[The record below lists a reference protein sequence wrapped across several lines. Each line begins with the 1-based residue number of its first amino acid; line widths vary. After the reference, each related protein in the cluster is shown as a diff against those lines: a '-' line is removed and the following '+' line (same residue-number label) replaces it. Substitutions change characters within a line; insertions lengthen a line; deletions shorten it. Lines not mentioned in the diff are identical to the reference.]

1 MTQNEKQWIEI
12 SLEVDQEL
20 AEAVASALGEIL
32 PGGVVLE
39 RASLD
44 VFPDQLNQLVGPV
57 RVFGYLPVDGLLEE
71 RKNQINRAL
80 YFLGRISPLPAANYR
95 PIQNKDWTEAWKVHY
110 QPIPLG
116 SELIIVPSWLKNPDP
131 DRQAVLMDPGM
142 AFGSGTHPST
152 QLCLILIEE
161 YLDENRVRHMLDL
174 GTGSGILAIAAVK
187 LGVPFVLGVD
197 IDQKAVEIA
206 KKNSDLNQT
215 SARTRFSVGSVQ
227 SFLAGEIQP
236 EKAELVAANMIA
248 PYLEKLVSEGLVELV
263 ISGGS
268 LVLSGILESQV
279 SPLMHQLLDY
289 ELKIEVRRQ
298 LGEWVALRLT
308 KPY

>member
-1 MTQNEKQWIEI
+1 MTQNQKQWVEI

-44 VFPDQLNQLVGPV
+44 VFPDQLDQLVGPV
-57 RVFGYLPVDGLLEE
+57 RVFGYLPLDTLLEE

-161 YLDENRVRHMLDL
+161 YLNENRVRHMLDL

-206 KKNSDLNQT
+206 QKNSDLNQT
-215 SARTRFSVGSVQ
+215 GSRTRFSVGSVK
-227 SFLAGEIQP
+227 SFLDGEIQP
-236 EKAELVAANMIA
+236 GKAELVAVNMIA

-263 ISGGS
+263 KSGGS
-268 LVLSGILESQV
+268 MVLSGILESQV
-279 SPLMHQLLDY
+279 SPLIHQLLDY
-289 ELKIEVRRQ
+289 EMKIEVRRQ

-308 KPY
+308 KPN

>member
-1 MTQNEKQWIEI
+1 MTQNEKQWIEV
-12 SLEVDQEL
+12 SLEVDQEP

-44 VFPDQLNQLVGPV
+44 FFPDQLDQLVGPV
-57 RVFGYLPVDGLLEE
+57 RVYGYLPVDELLEE
-71 RKNQINRAL
+71 RKNKINRAL

-116 SELIIVPSWLKNPDP
+116 SKLIIVPSWLKNPDP

-142 AFGSGTHPST
+142 AFGSGTHQST

-161 YLDENRVRHMLDL
+161 YLEENQVRSMLDI

-187 LGVPFVLGVD
+187 LGLNFVMGVD
-197 IDQKAVEIA
+197 IDPKAVEIA
-206 KKNSDLNQT
+206 QKNSSLNQT
-215 SARTRFSVGSVQ
+215 SDRTWFSVGSVPSFQ
-227 SFLAGEIQP
+227 SGEIQT
-236 EKAELVAANMIA
+236 EKVELVAVNMIA
-248 PYLEKLVSEGLVELV
+248 PYLEKLIGEGLVELV
-263 ISGGS
+263 KPGGS
-268 LVLSGILESQV
+268 LVLSGMLETQV
-279 SPLMHQLLDY
+279 SPLIHQLLDHQ
-289 ELKIEVRRQ
+289 LKIEVRRQ

-308 KPY
+308 KPH

>member
-12 SLEVDQEL
+12 SLEVDQEP

-44 VFPDQLNQLVGPV
+44 VFPDQLDQLVGPV
-57 RVFGYLPVDGLLEE
+57 RVYGYLPVDDLLEE
-71 RKNQINRAL
+71 RKNKINHAL

-116 SELIIVPSWLKNPDP
+116 SKLIIVPSWLKNPDP

-142 AFGSGTHPST
+142 AFGSGTHQST

-161 YLDENRVRHMLDL
+161 YLEENQVRSMLDI

-187 LGVPFVLGVD
+187 LGLNFVMGVD
-197 IDQKAVEIA
+197 IDPKAVEIA
-206 KKNSDLNQT
+206 QKNSSLNQT
-215 SARTRFSVGSVQ
+215 SDRTRFSVGSVPSFQ
-227 SFLAGEIQP
+227 SGEIQT
-236 EKAELVAANMIA
+236 EKVELVAVNMIA
-248 PYLEKLVSEGLVELV
+248 PYLEKLIGEGLVELV
-263 ISGGS
+263 KPGGS
-268 LVLSGILESQV
+268 LVLSGMLETQV
-279 SPLMHQLLDY
+279 SPLIHQLLDHQ
-289 ELKIEVRRQ
+289 LKIEVRRQ

-308 KPY
+308 KPH